1 MDARSTAP
9 DAADGSTTPALNSPK
24 HGGQGSFSGE
34 HVPGTASAH
43 RAPGFVNRTDDLLP
57 GMVGTANAVEER
69 YEEESKADET
79 VPKGG
84 TKGNLGWAV
93 SGLLAKTTMLTIHS
107 ARDGMLGKMTEV
119 GVHQPVLVLDDT
131 AEDKATQDG
140 QSSEQGA
147 DAELGGRQEEEE
159 DRMVMFENEEEG
171 TVTMKDEIKV
181 QFSAF
186 PTPLSHSRTL
196 GIWGA

>member
-34 HVPGTASAH
+34 HVPGMQNASTH
-43 RAPGFVNRTDDLLP
+43 RAPGFVNRMDDLLP
-57 GMVGTANAVEER
+57 GMAGTVNAVEER
-69 YEEESKADET
+69 NEEENKADET
-79 VPKGG
+79 VLKGG
-84 TKGNLGWAV
+84 AKGNLGWAV

-107 ARDGMLGKMTEV
+107 AKDGMLGKMTEV
-119 GVHQPVLVLDDT
+119 GVHQPVLDDT
-131 AEDKATQDG
+131 AEGRATQDG
-140 QSSEQGA
+140 HSSEQGA